1 MSSFAQSGL
10 ALAAALFVLPAGAPS
25 AGEGPESAQ
34 GAILPVPGT
43 YALDPPHTFVYFNAQ
58 HKVIGLVRG
67 RFDKAAGTIVVSKDL
82 AECGVDISIDA
93 SSLSTQNPI
102 RDADVKGPDFFD
114 AAKFPAITYRG
125 KGIRRAGQAW
135 VLDGT
140 LRIRD
145 VSQTVPLEFRFN
157 GVAPAEPGKP
167 ERVGFHASAATQ
179 RAQFKMTRELLG
191 EIGKVSKAPDVWIE
205 IDAETLRPRRR
216 SSDQSGL
223 LVAGASFTCWPMNGS
238 T

>member
-1 MSSFAQSGL
+1 MSSW
-10 ALAAALFVLPAGAPS
+10 PS
-25 AGEGPESAQ
+25 QRRSSCRPPVRRPFGE
-34 GAILPVPGT
+34 
-43 YALDPPHTFVYFNAQ
+43 DP
-58 HKVIGLVRG
+58 
-67 RFDKAAGTIVVSKDL
+67 
-82 AECGVDISIDA
+82 
-93 SSLSTQNPI
+93 
-102 RDADVKGPDFFD
+102 
-114 AAKFPAITYRG
+114 
-125 KGIRRAGQAW
+125 
-135 VLDGT
+135 
-140 LRIRD
+140 
-145 VSQTVPLEFRFN
+145 EFRFN